1 MFGNYF
7 FRSFFCPILFLVS
20 VLDSARTCQVCV
32 SPQPLFILFSIVFL
46 SDLQTGY
53 FLLICFRLPDS
64 VFCHLRSSAWP
75 FIDENEAP
83 RLQGRRGVVLLQPGP
98 LCCHRDSVGKGG
110 GKWASAA
117 ALRAPVSPP
126 LSFLPMQEFTSSD

>member
-1 MFGNYF
+1 MAIVSLNPFSAPF
-7 FRSFFCPILFLVS
+7 SFSSLSWILLEHVRSVF
-20 VLDSARTCQVCV
+20 

-53 FLLICFRLPDS
+53 FLLICFRLADS

-83 RLQGRRGVVLLQPGP
+83 WLQGRRGVVLLHLGP
-98 LCCHRDSVGKGG
+98 LCRHRDSVGKGG

-126 LSFLPMQEFTSSD
+126 LSFLPMQEFTFSD

>member
-1 MFGNYF
+1 MELVAPQCVGSSGSELELASLALAGEGSLPLSRQEALANLLESVNLYLSSTWEMFGNYF

-20 VLDSARTCQVCV
+20 VLDSARAYQVCV

-75 FIDENEAP
+75 FY
-83 RLQGRRGVVLLQPGP
+83 
-98 LCCHRDSVGKGG
+98 C
-110 GKWASAA
+110 
-117 ALRAPVSPP
+117 
-126 LSFLPMQEFTSSD
+126 